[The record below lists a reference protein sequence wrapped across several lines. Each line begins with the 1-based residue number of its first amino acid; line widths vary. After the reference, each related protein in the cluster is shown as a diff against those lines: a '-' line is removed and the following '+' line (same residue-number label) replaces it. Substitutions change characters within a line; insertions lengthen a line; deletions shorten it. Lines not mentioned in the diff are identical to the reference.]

1 MRPAL
6 SHNSPFSLMTPNLHA
21 LYRNLIKPRKN
32 CRWYFLEWQV
42 VVVAPR
48 HNKCGGCAMLAAV
61 LLTNYTNHIHNRTVA
76 LNSCQACN
84 HTLCVILLVIQKRG
98 PFKES
103 NVQWC
108 LNLEYSD
115 LVNWRDLF
123 HHFCRHAGDKN
134 SQIISLEWFH
144 LVNCCI

>member
-6 SHNSPFSLMTPNLHA
+6 RHNSPFSLMTPNLHA

-32 CRWYFLEWQV
+32 CRWYFLQWQV

-103 NVQWC
+103 NVHT
-108 LNLEYSD
+108 
-115 LVNWRDLF
+115 VV
-123 HHFCRHAGDKN
+123 
-134 SQIISLEWFH
+134 SQFRVLRFSELTRFSSSFLSSCW
-144 LVNCCI
+144 

>member
-1 MRPAL
+1 MRPVL
-6 SHNSPFSLMTPNLHA
+6 SHNSPFSLMTSNLHA

-32 CRWYFLEWQV
+32 CRWYFLQWQV

-103 NVQWC
+103 NVHQTDGSRVIVKDMKSVDAT
-108 LNLEYSD
+108 LSY
-115 LVNWRDLF
+115 R
-123 HHFCRHAGDKN
+123 KN
-134 SQIISLEWFH
+134 YQ
-144 LVNCCI
+144 